1 MNDHILYYDPRYFC
15 EGFGIDTREK
25 ARAVVESLASNP
37 ISGIHVVTPRPAS
50 YDDLV
55 KVHDPRYVEA
65 ILTGTPSHLAGA
77 NGLGTWTADL
87 AQSVAWSTG
96 GVLSA
101 VERALKCRVNVG
113 SASSGLHHAR
123 YASGQGF
130 CTFNGLVVAARRAL
144 ELGAGRV
151 LILDLDAHC
160 GGGTASLI
168 DGVAGIEQVDVSV
181 SSYDSYLP
189 TENSK
194 LMMSSGKTYLHD
206 VVNSLAEIDR
216 AQNFDVLIYNAGMDP
231 HEDCRIGGV
240 SGITTNT
247 LRQREEI
254 VFQWANENGIPVAYV
269 FAGGY
274 QGGRLS
280 EGALVDLHR
289 ITITSSRF

>member
-1 MNDHILYYDPRYFC
+1 MNDHVLYYDHQYFC

-25 ARAVVESLASNP
+25 ARAVVESLESNP
-37 ISGIHVVTPRPAS
+37 IPGVQVMTPSPAT

-55 KVHDPRYVEA
+55 KVHEPRYVEA
-65 ILTGTPSHLAGA
+65 ILTGSPSHLANS
-77 NGLGTWTADL
+77 NGLGDWNADL
-87 AQSVAWSTG
+87 ARSVVWSTG
-96 GVLSA
+96 GTVSA
-101 VERALKCRVNVG
+101 VERALRFQTNAG

-123 YASGQGF
+123 YASGYGF
-130 CTFNGLVVAARRAL
+130 CTFNGLVVAAKRAL
-144 ELGAGRV
+144 EMGAERV

-168 DGVAGIEQVDVSV
+168 DGVSGIEQVDVSV
-181 SSYDSYLP
+181 SSYDSYSS

-194 LMMSSGKTYLHD
+194 LTMSSGKTYLPD

-216 AQNFDVLIYNAGMDP
+216 AQSFDVLIYNAGMDP

-274 QGGRLS
+274 QGGRLTP
-280 EGALVDLHR
+280 ADVVALHR
-289 ITITSSRF
+289 LTVSAAR

>member
-1 MNDHILYYDPRYFC
+1 MNDHVLYYDPRYFC

-25 ARAVVESLASNP
+25 ARAVIESLSNDP
-37 ISGIHVVTPRPAS
+37 IPGVQVSTPTPAT

-55 KVHDPRYVEA
+55 TVHDSRYVEA
-65 ILTGTPSHLAGA
+65 ILTGSPSDLADS
-77 NGLGTWTADL
+77 NGLGVWTADL
-87 AQSVAWSTG
+87 ARSVVWSTG
-96 GVLSA
+96 GVVSA
-101 VERALKCRVNVG
+101 VERALKCRTNVG

-130 CTFNGLVVAARRAL
+130 CTFNGLVVAAKRAL
-144 ELGAGRV
+144 EMGAGRV

-168 DGVAGIEQVDVSV
+168 DGVSGIEQVDVSV
-181 SSYDSYLP
+181 SSYDSYSP

-194 LMMSSGKTYLHD
+194 LTMSSDKTYLHD

-216 AQNFDVLIYNAGMDP
+216 AQSFDVLIYNAGMDP

-274 QGGRLS
+274 QGGRLTP
-280 EGALVDLHR
+280 ADVVALHR
-289 ITITSSRF
+289 LTVSAAR

>member
-1 MNDHILYYDPRYFC
+1 MNDHVLYYDPRYFC

-25 ARAVVESLASNP
+25 ARAVVESLWNDP
-37 ISGIHVVTPRPAS
+37 IPGVQVFTPIPAT
-50 YDDLV
+50 YDDLLT
-55 KVHDPRYVEA
+55 VHDSRYVEA
-65 ILTGTPSHLAGA
+65 ILTGTPRALADS
-77 NGLGTWTADL
+77 NGLGVWTADL
-87 AQSVAWSTG
+87 ARSVVWSTG
-96 GVLSA
+96 GVVSA
-101 VERALKCRVNVG
+101 VERALKCRTNVG

-130 CTFNGLVVAARRAL
+130 CTFNGLVVAAKRAL
-144 ELGAGRV
+144 EMGAGRV

-168 DGVAGIEQVDVSV
+168 DGVSGIEQVDVSV
-181 SSYDSYLP
+181 SSYDSYSP

-194 LMMSSGKTYLHD
+194 LTMSSGKTYLHD

-216 AQNFDVLIYNAGMDP
+216 AQSFDVLIYNAGMDP

-274 QGGRLS
+274 QGGRLTP
-280 EGALVDLHR
+280 ADVVALHR
-289 ITITSSRF
+289 LTVSAAR

>member
-1 MNDHILYYDPRYFC
+1 MNDHVLYYDPRYFC

-25 ARAVVESLASNP
+25 ARAVIESLSNDP
-37 ISGIHVVTPRPAS
+37 IPGVQVSTPTPAT

-55 KVHDPRYVEA
+55 TVHDSRYVEA
-65 ILTGTPSHLAGA
+65 ILTGSPSDLADS
-77 NGLGTWTADL
+77 NGLGVWTADL
-87 AQSVAWSTG
+87 ARSVVWSTG
-96 GVLSA
+96 GVVSA
-101 VERALKCRVNVG
+101 VERALKCRTNAG

-130 CTFNGLVVAARRAL
+130 CTFNGLVVAAKRAL
-144 ELGAGRV
+144 EMGAGRV

-168 DGVAGIEQVDVSV
+168 DGVSGIEQVDVSV
-181 SSYDSYLP
+181 SSYDSYSP

-194 LMMSSGKTYLHD
+194 LTMSSGKTYLHD

-216 AQNFDVLIYNAGMDP
+216 AQSFDVLIYNAGMDP

-274 QGGRLS
+274 QGGRLTP
-280 EGALVDLHR
+280 ADVVALHR
-289 ITITSSRF
+289 LTVSAAR

>member
-1 MNDHILYYDPRYFC
+1 MNDHVLYYDPRYFC

-25 ARAVVESLASNP
+25 ARAVIESLSNDP
-37 ISGIHVVTPRPAS
+37 IPGVQVSTPTPAT

-55 KVHDPRYVEA
+55 TVHDSRYVEA
-65 ILTGTPSHLAGA
+65 ILTGSPSDLADS
-77 NGLGTWTADL
+77 NGLGVWTADL
-87 AQSVAWSTG
+87 AQSVVWSTG
-96 GVLSA
+96 GVVSA
-101 VERALKCRVNVG
+101 VERALKCRTNVG

-130 CTFNGLVVAARRAL
+130 CTFNGLVVAAKRAL
-144 ELGAGRV
+144 EMGAGRV

-168 DGVAGIEQVDVSV
+168 DGVSGIEQVDVSV
-181 SSYDSYLP
+181 SSYDSYSP

-194 LMMSSGKTYLHD
+194 LTMSSGKTYLHD

-216 AQNFDVLIYNAGMDP
+216 AQSFDVLIYNAGMDP

-274 QGGRLS
+274 QGGRLTP
-280 EGALVDLHR
+280 ADVVALHR
-289 ITITSSRF
+289 LTVSAAR

>member
-1 MNDHILYYDPRYFC
+1 MNDHVLYYDPRYFC

-25 ARAVVESLASNP
+25 ARAVIESLSNDP
-37 ISGIHVVTPRPAS
+37 IPGVQVSTPTPAT

-55 KVHDPRYVEA
+55 TVHDSRYVEA
-65 ILTGTPSHLAGA
+65 ILTGSPSDLADS
-77 NGLGTWTADL
+77 NGLGVWTADL
-87 AQSVAWSTG
+87 ARSVVWSTG
-96 GVLSA
+96 GVVSA
-101 VERALKCRVNVG
+101 VERALKCRTNVG

-130 CTFNGLVVAARRAL
+130 CTFNGLVVAAKRAL
-144 ELGAGRV
+144 EMGAGRV
-151 LILDLDAHC
+151 LIVDLDAHC

-168 DGVAGIEQVDVSV
+168 DGVSGIEQVDVSV
-181 SSYDSYLP
+181 SSYDSYSP
-189 TENSK
+189 TENSN
-194 LMMSSGKTYLHD
+194 LTMSSGKTYLHD
-206 VVNSLAEIDR
+206 VVNSLAAIDR
-216 AQNFDVLIYNAGMDP
+216 AQSFDVLIYNAGMDP

-274 QGGRLS
+274 QGGRLT
-280 EGALVDLHR
+280 AADVVALHR
-289 ITITSSRF
+289 ITVSAAM